1 MNPTRRQ
8 WLQAAAA
15 VPLLSACGAIPNPS
29 APGAPRVLSAAPAR
43 LPVAGQ
49 AGLDVWAYDTSVPG
63 PVLRFR
69 RGDWL
74 DLELHNRLPDATTI
88 HWHGIRLPNAMD
100 GVPHLTQAPIEPG
113 ARFRYRFRLPD
124 AGTFWYHPHLGT
136 AEQVERG
143 LAAALVVEEER
154 PYPVDQDIV
163 WLLDDWRLD
172 AQGRIAEDFYR
183 FHDVAHAGRLGQK
196 LTVNGV
202 QQPTQAV
209 QAGERIRLRL
219 INASNARIYQLALEG
234 LPGWLIARDG
244 VPAEAA
250 IPWSG
255 PMLLG
260 PGMRADMVIDAT
272 TPGVFELR
280 DEQPRNPAVL
290 ARLAVQGK
298 AATARRPDPA
308 PPPIEGLPAP
318 VLDGA
323 FEQTVTI
330 GGGAR
335 SRDGWP
341 QQTEAERAA
350 RRQRREAGAREAD
363 PAWTLNGVAHTD
375 HHHHH
380 EPLFSVQ
387 RGRTVRL
394 SFDNRTAWWH
404 PMHLHG
410 HHFQVLSRNGQPLP
424 DKPWRD
430 TVLVA
435 PGDRLE
441 VAFVADNPGR
451 WLIHCHV
458 LEHHAGGMGTVFE
471 VRG

>member
-202 QQPTQAV
+202 EQPNQAV

-244 VPAEAA
+244 VPAEAF
-250 IPWSG
+250 
-255 PMLLG
+255 ML
-260 PGMRADMVIDAT
+260 RRQAAAQA
-272 TPGVFELR
+272 F
-280 DEQPRNPAVL
+280 L
-290 ARLAVQGK
+290 A
-298 AATARRPDPA
+298 
-308 PPPIEGLPAP
+308 
-318 VLDGA
+318 VLDG
-323 FEQTVTI
+323 
-330 GGGAR
+330 
-335 SRDGWP
+335 
-341 QQTEAERAA
+341 
-350 RRQRREAGAREAD
+350 
-363 PAWTLNGVAHTD
+363 TD
-375 HHHHH
+375 
-380 EPLFSVQ
+380 
-387 RGRTVRL
+387 
-394 SFDNRTAWWH
+394 
-404 PMHLHG
+404 
-410 HHFQVLSRNGQPLP
+410 
-424 DKPWRD
+424 
-430 TVLVA
+430 
-435 PGDRLE
+435 
-441 VAFVADNPGR
+441 
-451 WLIHCHV
+451 
-458 LEHHAGGMGTVFE
+458 
-471 VRG
+471 